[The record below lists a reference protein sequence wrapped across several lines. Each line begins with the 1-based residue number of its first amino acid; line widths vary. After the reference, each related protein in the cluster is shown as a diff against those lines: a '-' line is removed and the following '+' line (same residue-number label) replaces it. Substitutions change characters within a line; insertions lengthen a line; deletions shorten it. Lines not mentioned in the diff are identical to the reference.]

1 MRDTAGEASGG
12 EQKERAVCALVRI
25 NSTRET
31 CNRQEQR
38 EIQEYGR
45 SQRSSQKDRKRGCM
59 HALTRARARTH
70 ELARTQ
76 THVYVNTTTITHSQP
91 LSLST
96 QQQHAHAQPYP
107 RRLERALYTH
117 ENAITRQSHCLS
129 PHLSL
134 RHTAFHSVLSH
145 ALPPPS
151 LSHTHNLSPS
161 FSLFSFTHQRHLVIS
176 QVLLKV
182 EVGGCS
188 LS

>member
-1 MRDTAGEASGG
+1 MRETAGEASGG

-96 QQQHAHAQPYP
+96 QQQHAHGQPYP
-107 RRLERALYTH
+107 RRLKRALYTH

-145 ALPPPS
+145 ALPPPLSQIHTISLRLS
-151 LSHTHNLSPS
+151 LSSPS
-161 FSLFSFTHQRHLVIS
+161 HTSDIWSSAKSSSKSKSVA
-176 QVLLKV
+176 VP
-182 EVGGCS
+182 
-188 LS
+188 